1 MAIVQNMKCYFVQKY
16 TSNFIT
22 RAVYEILCQRKIG
35 REAAPKML
43 VKLTAADLQSED
55 EQNGAKEH

>member
-1 MAIVQNMKCYFVQKY
+1 MKCYFVQKY